1 MSFTAKDVQALREVT
16 GAGMMDCK
24 KALQE
29 TDGNQEKAIEF
40 LREKGLAAVAKKS
53 GRIAAE
59 GACHA
64 AVCPATGNA
73 AMIEINSE
81 TDFAAKSDSF
91 QEFLKNMTVTVG
103 ETNPANL
110 DALMAA
116 KYNRTD
122 ETVEAALQNKVFTIG
137 ENIKIRRFT
146 RYEGAVNAAYVH
158 MGGKIAVLVHLDVS
172 DGLKANEEVA
182 VLGRDVAM
190 QIAAMRPLWLTPDDV
205 DAATIAKEKEIYA
218 AQLQQDEKNKNKP
231 PQVLEKIV
239 EGRVK
244 KYFSE
249 VCLLEQ
255 PFVKESSLTVAQYVA
270 QRAKELGGT
279 IAVTKFDRFETGEGL
294 AKRED
299 DFASEVARMN
309 AK

>member
-1 MSFTAKDVQALREVT
+1 MSFTAKDVQALREIT

-24 KALQE
+24 KALTE
-29 TDGNQEKAIEF
+29 TDGHQEKAIEF

-59 GACHA
+59 GACYA
-64 AVCPATGNA
+64 AVDPKTGSA
-73 AMIEINSE
+73 AMVEINSE
-81 TDFAAKSDSF
+81 TDFAAKSDKF
-91 QEFLKNMTVTVG
+91 QELLKNMTLTVG
-103 ETNPANL
+103 AADPKTMEE
-110 DALMAA
+110 LMAA
-116 KYNRTD
+116 NYAGAD
-122 ETVEAALQNKVFTIG
+122 GTVEAALQDSVYKIG

-146 RYEGAVNAAYVH
+146 RYDAPVNAAYVH

-172 DGLKANEEVA
+172 DNLKDSAEA
-182 VLGRDVAM
+182 AALGRDVAM
-190 QIAAMRPLWLTPDDV
+190 QIAAMRPMWMNPDCADPEV
-205 DAATIAKEKEIYA
+205 LAKEKEIYT

-244 KYFSE
+244 KYLSE

-255 PFVKESSLTVAQYVA
+255 PFVKESTLSVAQYVA
-270 QRAKELGGT
+270 QKAKELGGS
-279 IAVTKFDRFETGEGL
+279 IAVTAFERYETGEGL

-299 DFASEVARMN
+299 DFAAEVARMN
-309 AK
+309 QQ

>member
-1 MSFTAKDVQALREVT
+1 MSFTAKDVQALREMT

-24 KALQE
+24 RALQE
-29 TDGNQEKAIEF
+29 TDGDQEKAVAF

-59 GACHA
+59 GACYA
-64 AVCPATGNA
+64 AVCPTTGNA

-103 ETNPANL
+103 ETAPADL

-116 KYNRTD
+116 PYHRTA

-137 ENIKIRRFT
+137 ENIKIRRFA
-146 RYEGAVNAAYVH
+146 RYVGAVNAAYVH

-172 DGLKANEEVA
+172 DNLKDSAEVA
-182 VLGRDVAM
+182 ALGRDVAM
-190 QIAAMRPLWLTPDDV
+190 QIAAMRPLWLSADKADPETV
-205 DAATIAKEKEIYA
+205 AKEKDIYA

-231 PQVLEKIV
+231 PQVLEKII

-255 PFVKESSLTVAQYVA
+255 PFVKENSLTVAQYVA

-279 IAVTKFDRFETGEGL
+279 IAVTAFERFETGEGL

-299 DFASEVARMN
+299 DFASEVARMTSN
-309 AK
+309 

>member
-1 MSFTAKDVQALREVT
+1 MSFTAKDVQALREIT

-29 TDGNQEKAIEF
+29 HDGNQEKAIEF

-59 GACHA
+59 GACYA
-64 AVCPATGNA
+64 AVCPTMGGA

-81 TDFAAKSDSF
+81 TDFAAKSDAF
-91 QEFLKNMTVTVG
+91 QEFLKNMTTTVG
-103 ETNPANL
+103 ETNPADL
-110 DALMAA
+110 TALMAA
-116 KYNRTD
+116 PYNRTD
-122 ETVEAALQNKVFTIG
+122 ETVEAALQNKIFTIG
-137 ENIKIRRFT
+137 ENIKIRRFA
-146 RYEGAVNAAYVH
+146 RYGDPVNAAYVH
-158 MGGKIAVLVHLDVS
+158 MGGKIAVLVHMDVS
-172 DGLKANEEVA
+172 DDLKANAEVTA
-182 VLGRDVAM
+182 LGRDVAM
-190 QIAAMRPLWLTPDDV
+190 QIAAMRPLWLSADQA
-205 DAATIAKEKEIYA
+205 DADTLAKEKDIYA

-244 KYFSE
+244 KFLSE
-249 VCLLEQ
+249 SCLLEQ
-255 PFVKESSLTVAQYVA
+255 PFVKENSLTVAQYVA

-279 IAVTKFDRFETGEGL
+279 IAVTAYERFETGEGL

-299 DFASEVARMN
+299 DFAAEVARMN

>member
-1 MSFTAKDVQALREVT
+1 MSFTAKDVQALREIT

-53 GRIAAE
+53 GRVAAE

-64 AVCPATGNA
+64 AVCPTTGNA

-91 QEFLKNMTVTVG
+91 QEFLKNMAVTVG
-103 ETNPANL
+103 ETNPADL
-110 DALMAA
+110 TALMAA
-116 KYNRTD
+116 KYFRTE
-122 ETVEAALQNKVFTIG
+122 ETVEAVLQNKVFTIG
-137 ENIKIRRFT
+137 ENIKIRRFV
-146 RYEGAVNAAYVH
+146 RYDQPVNAAYVH
-158 MGGKIAVLVHLDVS
+158 MGGKIAVLVHMDVS
-172 DGLKANEEVA
+172 DNLKDNNEVTA
-182 VLGRDVAM
+182 LGRDVAM
-190 QIAAMRPLWLTPDDV
+190 QIAAMRPLWLNSDQA
-205 DAATIAKEKEIYA
+205 DAETLAKEKEIYA

-231 PQVLEKIV
+231 AQVLEKIV

-244 KYFSE
+244 KYLSE

-255 PFVKESSLTVAQYVA
+255 PFVKENSLTVAQYVA
-270 QRAKELGGT
+270 QKAKELGGSIT
-279 IAVTKFDRFETGEGL
+279 VTKYDRFETGEGL

-299 DFASEVARMN
+299 DFAAEVAKMSQ
-309 AK
+309 K